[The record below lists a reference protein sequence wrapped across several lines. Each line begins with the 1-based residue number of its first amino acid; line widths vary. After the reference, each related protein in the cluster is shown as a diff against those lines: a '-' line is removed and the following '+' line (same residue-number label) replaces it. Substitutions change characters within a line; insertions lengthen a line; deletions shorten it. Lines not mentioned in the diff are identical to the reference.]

1 MFVVLYLSHH
11 PGDGD
16 VLYGDLSWSPAST
29 PLGVPLPPLC
39 VCLGQDELIM
49 TYECRLREALDQDRR
64 LAAAVVTSQRRQ
76 LTAGQLTAECDR
88 LRAELERL
96 RADHETQLREN
107 ELNYQ
112 QGLASYR
119 QLIENNVSR

>member
-1 MFVVLYLSHH
+1 MGIVLVAGDCSPRRSLPHLS
-11 PGDGD
+11 
-16 VLYGDLSWSPAST
+16 
-29 PLGVPLPPLC
+29 

-96 RADHETQLREN
+96 RADHETQLRES
-107 ELNYQ
+107 EHNYQ

-119 QLIENNVSR
+119 QLIENNVSRPDWWSPRHR